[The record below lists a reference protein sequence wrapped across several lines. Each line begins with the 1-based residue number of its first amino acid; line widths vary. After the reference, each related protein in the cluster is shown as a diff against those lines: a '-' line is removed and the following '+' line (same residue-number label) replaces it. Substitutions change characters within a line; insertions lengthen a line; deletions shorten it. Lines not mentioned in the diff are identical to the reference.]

1 MSVKCALCFE
11 MTLLHV
17 NDIHVK
23 IEETNKY
30 SSTCKPRDKEAG
42 QCYGGVARLSQAVKE
57 IKGKEKNVL
66 WLNGGDFYQG
76 TVWYTQF
83 KWRVVSL
90 FNNMLNFDA
99 MTLGNH
105 EFDDKIAGLEP
116 FLRNQSCPV
125 VVTNMNVSL
134 VPALAGLTV
143 PSIKVEIGDK
153 VVGIVG
159 YITPETKDI
168 SNPEEVIF
176 TDEIEALKTEVKK
189 LHDEGIDIIV
199 ALGHSGYE
207 KDKEVAASV
216 PHLDVVVGAH
226 SHSFLFSSE
235 NPSVEKI
242 LGPYPTII
250 ENPGGHKTL
259 VVQAY
264 AYTKVGLVSLIGN
277 IHDVDHVH
285 LFSVSGPHEA
295 HIL

>member
-1 MSVKCALCFE
+1 MRNSQTFLLFAILACVTVKYTLSFE
-11 MTLLHV
+11 LTLLHV

-30 SSTCKPRDKEAG
+30 SSTCKPRAKEEG
-42 QCYGGVARLSQAVKE
+42 QCYGGVARLSQAVKQ
-57 IKGKEKNVL
+57 IKSREENVL

-90 FNNMLNFDA
+90 FNNLLNFDA

-143 PSIKVEIGDK
+143 PSVKVEVGDK
-153 VVGIVG
+153 MIGIVG

-199 ALGHSGYE
+199 ALGHSGYD
-207 KDKEVAASV
+207 KDKEVASSV

-226 SHSFLFSSE
+226 SHSFLFSPSSE

-242 LGPYPTII
+242 RGPYPTII

-264 AYTKVGLVSLIGN
+264 AYTKVGNVYLIGN
-277 IHDVDHVH
+277 IH
-285 LFSVSGPHEA
+285 E
-295 HIL
+295 

>member
-1 MSVKCALCFE
+1 MSVKYTLCFE

-143 PSIKVEIGDK
+143 PSIKINVGDK

-264 AYTKVGLVSLIGN
+264 AYTKV
-277 IHDVDHVH
+277 D
-285 LFSVSGPHEA
+285 
-295 HIL
+295 

>member
-1 MSVKCALCFE
+1 MSVKYTLCFE

-143 PSIKVEIGDK
+143 PSIKINVGDK

-159 YITPETKDI
+159 YLTPKTKEK
-168 SNPEEVIF
+168 SHPEEVIF
-176 TDEIEALKTEVKK
+176 TDEIEALKIEVKK
-189 LHDEGIDIIV
+189 LHDEGTDIIV
-199 ALGHSGYE
+199 AIGHSGYD

-216 PHLDVVVGAH
+216 PHLDVIVGAH

-242 LGPYPTII
+242 EGPYPTII
-250 ENPGGHKTL
+250 NNPGGHKTL
-259 VVQAY
+259 VVQAF
-264 AYTKVGLVSLIGN
+264 AFTKVSNVRKDNISLIRN
-277 IHDVDHVH
+277 TYVPIYISS
-285 LFSVSGPHEA
+285 FSIWVT
-295 HIL
+295 

>member
-1 MSVKCALCFE
+1 M
-11 MTLLHV
+11 
-17 NDIHVK
+17 
-23 IEETNKY
+23 
-30 SSTCKPRDKEAG
+30 
-42 QCYGGVARLSQAVKE
+42 
-57 IKGKEKNVL
+57 
-66 WLNGGDFYQG
+66 
-76 TVWYTQF
+76 
-83 KWRVVSL
+83 
-90 FNNMLNFDA
+90 
-99 MTLGNH
+99 
-105 EFDDKIAGLEP
+105 
-116 FLRNQSCPV
+116 

-143 PSIKVEIGDK
+143 PSVKVEVGDK
-153 VVGIVG
+153 MIGIVG

-199 ALGHSGYE
+199 ALGHSGYD

-226 SHSFLFSSE
+226 SHSFLFSPRSE

-242 LGPYPTII
+242 RGPYPTII

-264 AYTKVGLVSLIGN
+264 AYTKVG
-277 IHDVDHVH
+277 
-285 LFSVSGPHEA
+285 
-295 HIL
+295 